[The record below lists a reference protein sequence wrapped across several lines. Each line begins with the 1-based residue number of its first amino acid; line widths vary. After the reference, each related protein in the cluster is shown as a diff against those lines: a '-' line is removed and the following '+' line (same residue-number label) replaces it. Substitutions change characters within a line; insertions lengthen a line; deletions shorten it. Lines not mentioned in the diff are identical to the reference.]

1 MQFSS
6 NAAPNLQRGPLAR
19 LIVPARP
26 EAAANDNGE
35 EPVSEAMLEAS
46 LRHFAVH
53 GLGAARAARLQAEFA
68 FFAGDRTA
76 YRWWLGICRLLDK
89 RMAMIAAREFE
100 ATAPGKIG

>member
-1 MQFSS
+1 MHFSS
-6 NAAPNLQRGPLAR
+6 NAAPIWRRGPLPR

-26 EAAANDNGE
+26 QAAANDNGE

-46 LRHFAVH
+46 LRHFAAH
-53 GLGAARAARLQAEFA
+53 GLGAARAARLQAEFV

-100 ATAPGKIG
+100 ATAPGKMG

>member
-35 EPVSEAMLEAS
+35 EPVSDAMLEAS
-46 LRHFAVH
+46 LRHFAAH

-68 FFAGDRTA
+68 FFAGEDTRAFFHFAGCLFELTG
-76 YRWWLGICRLLDK
+76 LGS
-89 RMAMIAAREFE
+89 AADQKCGDQ
-100 ATAPGKIG
+100 TG